1 MSKNL
6 NTTEIQQSVGVSRRS
21 FLTGAALATVGAGAA
36 GLFGCAPASGE
47 PVKAAETGE
56 PVVETKLAVSE
67 FGVEYPWTAEPPAIA
82 AEDIEEELDVDVA
95 VIGLGVAGVA
105 AFRAAAEA
113 GAKTAAFEKGAEPGV
128 RSSQYCY
135 VNGTLTEQL
144 GLAHMDEQMLIEDEW
159 NQCAQMASYAI
170 IRDFIRNQ
178 SDSFDWWVAGDSRM
192 YIPQK
197 GEVVGSA
204 MGGTE
209 EHPSSIHVMTD
220 LSIDWENEPQAGYP
234 TRVALTDHVGVV
246 NENLQRGIEA
256 GSEAYFGHF
265 GEQLIMEDGRCVGV
279 YVRNA
284 ETGKYKK
291 VNARNGVVMAAG
303 GCGSNPDMI
312 RVFYPA
318 MAENGNLS
326 PWPNMDVEGNPTN
339 TGDAYRMG
347 YWAGAA
353 FSQMMAPMTHVMGGP
368 NDVAD
373 MGSSSGLTS
382 PHLRL
387 NYNGERFMNEDSNCS
402 DCELAFDR
410 QPQRKAF
417 LIFDSHLEEQVGDC
431 ILDFPTTL
439 AEMEERVDG
448 KTVFKADTLEELFSS
463 IEGMNVENALASVE
477 RYNELC
483 ASGTDEDFGKQKKYL
498 FPVTDGPFYAQRMG
512 IGLCLTTMGGLSS
525 DEHAHVISTERKVIP
540 GLYAAGNSQGD
551 RFAVKYPFKLSGAS
565 HALALYYGMVAG
577 QNAAAGE

>member
-1 MSKNL
+1 
-6 NTTEIQQSVGVSRRS
+6 
-21 FLTGAALATVGAGAA
+21 
-36 GLFGCAPASGE
+36 
-47 PVKAAETGE
+47 
-56 PVVETKLAVSE
+56 
-67 FGVEYPWTAEPPAIA
+67 
-82 AEDIEEELDVDVA
+82 
-95 VIGLGVAGVA
+95 
-105 AFRAAAEA
+105 
-113 GAKTAAFEKGAEPGV
+113 
-128 RSSQYCY
+128 
-135 VNGTLTEQL
+135 
-144 GLAHMDEQMLIEDEW
+144 
-159 NQCAQMASYAI
+159 
-170 IRDFIRNQ
+170 
-178 SDSFDWWVAGDSRM
+178 
-192 YIPQK
+192 
-197 GEVVGSA
+197 
-204 MGGTE
+204 
-209 EHPSSIHVMTD
+209 
-220 LSIDWENEPQAGYP
+220 
-234 TRVALTDHVGVV
+234 
-246 NENLQRGIEA
+246 
-256 GSEAYFGHF
+256 
-265 GEQLIMEDGRCVGV
+265 
-279 YVRNA
+279 
-284 ETGKYKK
+284 
-291 VNARNGVVMAAG
+291 
-303 GCGSNPDMI
+303 
-312 RVFYPA
+312 
-318 MAENGNLS
+318 
-326 PWPNMDVEGNPTN
+326 
-339 TGDAYRMG
+339 
-347 YWAGAA
+347 
-353 FSQMMAPMTHVMGGP
+353 MMAPMTHVMGGP